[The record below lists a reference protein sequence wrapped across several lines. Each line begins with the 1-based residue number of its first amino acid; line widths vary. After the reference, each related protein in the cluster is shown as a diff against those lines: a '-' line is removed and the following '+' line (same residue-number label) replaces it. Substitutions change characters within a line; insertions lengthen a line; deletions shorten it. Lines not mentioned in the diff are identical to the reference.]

1 MTDINVSFD
10 QPQIVVQFPDTPTQV
25 IYRGNILGTLADQTD
40 LVTALSLRMLKSA
53 NLSDVA
59 DVATAR
65 SNLGLGSIATQNSN
79 NVAIT

>member
-25 IYRGNILGTLADQTD
+25 IYRGDILGTLADQTD

>member
-10 QPQIVVQFPDTPTQV
+10 QPQIVVQFPGTPTQT
-25 IYRGNILGTLADQTD
+25 IYWGDILGVLADQTD

-65 SNLGLGSIATQNSN
+65 TNLGLGSIATQNSN